1 MSTRAHERLP
11 GWRLALFG
19 APALPL
25 AAMGIPLMVYLPPYY
40 ASELGLGLSMV
51 GTIFMITRL
60 WDMVTDPLMGVLSDK
75 FPSRWGRR
83 RHWLV
88 IGVPLMLIFGFTT
101 FFPQTI
107 MGDRV
112 PAWYLFGSLFFLYIG
127 YTMITI
133 SHTSWGAELSGEYH
147 ERSRIQGWRELATMV
162 GMFLVLAAPA
172 VLEQMGGEAT
182 AHRRVEAMGLF
193 LIVLLPFAVA
203 LAVTWVPEGKPLP
216 SPKLSLREAAGIV
229 LRNKL
234 MARLLLIDLFQTL
247 PGSVRGALY
256 VFFMIEVIQRPEWTS
271 IIMLSYF
278 LAGPIAVPLWMW
290 ISRFFSKHQA
300 IAFGVLGHMLVT
312 LAYFIPGEGDVL
324 LFACLFFLS
333 GIVYQGVP
341 FLLRSMVADVTDYDN
356 LQSGQQRSGLYY
368 SLITMTSKAGTAVGV
383 GLAYP
388 LLDLIGFNPEG
399 GNSQAAID
407 GLRYVYV
414 FIPVTTDIILA
425 WLFYTF
431 PLTREMQRD
440 MRERIDARD
449 AARAAQGAG
458 GE

>member
-1 MSTRAHERLP
+1 MNTALKGKLP

-40 ASELGLGLSMV
+40 ASELGLGLSVV
-51 GTIFMITRL
+51 GTIFMFTRL

-88 IGVPLMLIFGFTT
+88 IGVPLMLIFAFFT
-101 FFPQTI
+101 FFPQTVI
-107 MGDRV
+107 GDRA
-112 PAWYLFGSLFFLYIG
+112 PAWYLFGSLFFLYVG

-147 ERSRIQGWRELATMV
+147 ERSRIQGWRELASVV

-172 VLEQMGGEAT
+172 VIEQMGGEAA
-182 AHRRVEAMGLF
+182 AHLRVEAMGLF

-203 LAVTWVPEGKPLP
+203 LAVTCVPEGRPLP
-216 SPKLSLREAAGIV
+216 APKISLRQAVRIV
-229 LRNKL
+229 LKNKL
-234 MARLLLIDLFQTL
+234 MARLLLIDVFQTL
-247 PGSVRGALY
+247 PGAVRGALY
-256 VFFMIEVIQRPEWTS
+256 VFFMIEVIKRPEWTS
-271 IIMLSYF
+271 LIMLSYF
-278 LAGPIAVPLWMW
+278 MAGPIAVPLWMW
-290 ISRFFSKHQA
+290 ISRYFSKHQA
-300 IAFGVLGHMLVT
+300 IAFGVLGHMVVT
-312 LAYFIPGEGDVL
+312 LAYFLPGEGDVL
-324 LFACLFFLS
+324 LFAGLFFLS

-388 LLDLIGFNPEG
+388 LLDLIGFDPAG

-414 FIPVTTDIILA
+414 FIPVATDIIIA

-431 PLTREMQRD
+431 PLTREMQRE
-440 MRERIDARD
+440 MRERIEARD
-449 AARAAQGAG
+449 AADR
-458 GE
+458 